1 MIVRIDAAKITDAD
15 SFHSEFATAFGFPAY
30 YGRNLDAWVDCLT
43 CLDDPTAGMTK
54 VNVLP
59 GQILT
64 LVLENADGFK
74 GRCPDLFTAFLECSA
89 FVNWRRVEVGQ
100 APVLA
105 LAADG

>member
-15 SFHSEFATAFGFPAY
+15 SFHSEFAAAFGFPAS

-43 CLDDPTAGMTK
+43 FLDDPSSGMTT

-59 GQILT
+59 GQTLT
-64 LVLENADGFK
+64 LVLEHADGFK

-89 FVNWRRVEVGQ
+89 FVNWRRVEAGQ

-105 LAADG
+105 VAAYG